1 MTTPE
6 EQNKI
11 ENNEILATVPEN
23 IEEKE
28 ISPEEFLEIANTEEQ
43 NFKQETTNEISK
55 LNSVELDHQTFE
67 NIKNETGVEIEL
79 NNLNQDAVIVIE
91 DSKNQVAG
99 TETINEAEYS
109 TEDDPRFRQMLEKE
123 AYFRLKTYDKDYFD
137 KNFSGLSEKGYLIDL
152 DGKETMSTPLMNIGG
167 KTGDL
172 NYSEFINI
180 TKQKFFNEYPDAKEK
195 EDQKLKLQESVKN
208 EEIKKIFENP
218 NEDPFFK
225 NISDDV
231 DALMK
236 YKNSPRASVFYQHI
250 EKFVKDNPEKAKAY
264 LKYGEE
270 NYTDTNSYQPS
281 WYEQLKHVSQF
292 VKLDNKK
299 EDNTSSKEDIKETQN
314 TPEVQEKY
322 ENREVSDAFKEAG
335 MPLDWKLVGMLE
347 ESQEHQG
354 GRRGSGF
361 TQASRYMADI
371 VRSERSSKDFKIF
384 DNSFRD
390 EIEDGFFKNGNQ
402 DKLKTVDFRDY
413 VDKNKLKEISS
424 KIKGP
429 GSKILLGMISDIF
442 NSNNI
447 DTNLSHLPS
456 SKEKMEIGTC
466 TTAENYFFDYMRGN
480 TMYGDNFENKR
491 AKMNIFKDEKGEP
504 LFMEKIGLGE
514 NHSAISLKDFY
525 LNGIK
530 IPAGSLVA
538 LQYDK
543 PSEGKLTS
551 SGNGNILDSKILQ
564 AVEFLR
570 FTTLVVNPKDR
581 EQTFGEHLKWQK
593 EQDIKGAEDLTL
605 NEVIDKC
612 KKEVS
617 V

>member
-1 MTTPE
+1 MTIQE
-6 EQNKI
+6 EQTKI
-11 ENNEILATVPEN
+11 ENKEIPIIVPEK
-23 IEEKE
+23 IKEKE

-43 NFKQETTNEISK
+43 NFKQETTNEISE
-55 LNSVELDHQTFE
+55 LNSVDLDHQTFE
-67 NIKNETGVEIEL
+67 NIKTETGVEGEL
-79 NNLNQDAVIVIE
+79 ANINKDAEKFIE
-91 DSKNQVAG
+91 DSKKEVAKIEIKNG
-99 TETINEAEYS
+99 AEYS
-109 TEDDPRFRQMLEKE
+109 AEDDPRFLQIEKE
-123 AYFRLKTYDKDYFD
+123 IKQYMKGKVGPEDNLNTQMALRTNAKIMAYEQFYRENQKDAERYINFGNSKYKNTDLFPSWYAGLK
-137 KNFSGLSEKGYLIDL
+137 
-152 DGKETMSTPLMNIGG
+152 
-167 KTGDL
+167 
-172 NYSEFINI
+172 
-180 TKQKFFNEYPDAKEK
+180 DAKERADARNDFNLMEK
-195 EDQKLKLQESVKN
+195 EYGVKN
-208 EEIKKIFENP
+208 GAILEINGEQWEVLDAKDIGIDLRSKKKDSFGNTFIRTIYKNQFQSFLEELRGYHKIKKTEN
-218 NEDPFFK
+218 D
-225 NISDDV
+225 I
-231 DALMK
+231 
-236 YKNSPRASVFYQHI
+236 I
-250 EKFVKDNPEKAKAY
+250 ETQNTPEVQEK
-264 LKYGEE
+264 
-270 NYTDTNSYQPS
+270 
-281 WYEQLKHVSQF
+281 
-292 VKLDNKK
+292 
-299 EDNTSSKEDIKETQN
+299 IETQN

-322 ENREVSDAFKEAG
+322 ENKEVSDAFKEVG

-390 EIEDGFFKNGNQ
+390 EIEDGFFQNGDE

-413 VDKNKLKEISS
+413 VDKNKLKEISN

-429 GSKILLGMISDIF
+429 GSKILLGMIGDTF
-442 NSNNI
+442 NSNHI
-447 DTNLSHLPS
+447 DTNLAHLPS

-480 TMYGDNFENKR
+480 KMYGDNFENKR

-543 PSEGKLTS
+543 PNEEKLTS
-551 SGNGNILDSKILQ
+551 SKNGNILDSKILQ

-612 KKEVS
+612 KKEMS
-617 V
+617 I